1 MAVTDNRAATE
12 ELLRYIP
19 AAGDSPTCE
28 DLGGGEV
35 SIGFLDASLK
45 VSGLSAGLEEALR
58 GKYHPFIREQH
69 GDEVCDLSVLSG
81 RPSYIEP
88 GDGFLRL
95 EETAR
100 GKERILLSNH
110 FAGTWQDDERSGR
123 LFVSEG
129 SNLTTALTSFE
140 NFFRWLVANLLV
152 ERGGF
157 VFHSAGVVRDGRGY
171 MFFGHSGSGK
181 STVSELSPGAK
192 LLSDDLVFVF
202 PEGRRYLCS
211 TTPFAGV
218 MPQVLKD
225 RGSYPVA
232 GCFRLRK
239 SDEVRKMSTA
249 KAAAFGLLVPSCP
262 NIISMKRR
270 NELLYPAVR
279 KFLDIVPVYELFFR
293 KDDGFWDAVLDKSA
307 EGEER

>member
-1 MAVTDNRAATE
+1 MTDIRATRE
-12 ELLRYIP
+12 ELLEYIP
-19 AAGDSPTCE
+19 AAGDPQRCE
-28 DLGGGEV
+28 DLGGGKI

-58 GKYHPFIREQH
+58 GKYQPFIREQV
-69 GDEVCDLSVLSG
+69 GEAACEVRVLSG
-81 RPSYIEP
+81 HASYIEP

-110 FAGTWQDDERSGR
+110 FAGTWQDDARSGR

-129 SNLTTALTSFE
+129 SNVTTALTSFE

-157 VFHSAGVVRDGRGY
+157 VFHSAGVVRDERGY
-171 MFFGHSGSGK
+171 LFFGHSGSGK
-181 STVSELSPGAK
+181 STVSGFSPGAK

-211 TTPFAGV
+211 TTPFSGV
-218 MPQVLKD
+218 MPQDLKD

-239 SDEVRKMSTA
+239 SDEVRKMLTA

-270 NELLYPAVR
+270 TELLYPAVR

-293 KDDGFWDAVLDKSA
+293 KDGGFWDVVLEKSA
-307 EGEER
+307 EGEEK